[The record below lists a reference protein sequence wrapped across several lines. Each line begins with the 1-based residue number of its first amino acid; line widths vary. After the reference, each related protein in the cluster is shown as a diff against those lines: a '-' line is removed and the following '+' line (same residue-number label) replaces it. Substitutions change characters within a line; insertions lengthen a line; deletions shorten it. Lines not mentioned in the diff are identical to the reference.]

1 MMYVCCMRDVQMLQV
16 GLKLF
21 WPLACDKKL
30 FYMTTKGVPIHYMVI
45 YVNICKGRVHF
56 VKNMYLDTGILT

>member
-1 MMYVCCMRDVQMLQV
+1 MLQV